1 MGTHRYRPVG
11 VRRVRGVRFPPLD
24 THDGQRAWA
33 FLAIW
38 GGTVTFTLFAALGVW
53 LVSDRPGFSFWLAL
67 AAHGQVLVGM
77 TALGWAMGRRVN
89 IEASRDGIEISDQAA
104 AQRDGPPDV
113 EREDRS

>member
-1 MGTHRYRPVG
+1 M
-11 VRRVRGVRFPPLD
+11 RFPPLD
-24 THDGQRAWA
+24 THDGRRAWA

-38 GGTVTFTLFAALGVW
+38 GGAAVFTLFAAYGVW
-53 LVSDRPGFSFWLAL
+53 LVRNSPHFSFWLAL

-89 IEASRDGIEISDQAA
+89 IEASRDGIGISDQAA
-104 AQRDGPPDV
+104 AQRDGPPDF